1 MKLMCKSL
9 ALGSNTLCAPKAN
22 ETPKRKAGSAVRV
35 DRADVRSAH
44 HTARL
49 PRHLNRELRVRHII
63 PPAQSSINITYG
75 IVVRTRTLVFI
86 ERWKSPLSPHHV
98 GSASLTR
105 LKATRDRRSMQAPS
119 SLRGGLKS
127 AIGRHT
133 RTRFITL
140 ARPPP
145 SPRPRRCPCP
155 TQRRC
160 PCPSPRGSAGYLVR
174 RDRLRA
180 SRPAPLDAIISTV
193 VISGHQRSSV
203 VISGHQ

>member
-1 MKLMCKSL
+1 M
-9 ALGSNTLCAPKAN
+9 NAPKA
-22 ETPKRKAGSAVRV
+22 KRCCTAEATV
-35 DRADVRSAH
+35 DRADVLSAH

-75 IVVRTRTLVFI
+75 ISYTYFRLYRA
-86 ERWKSPLSPHHV
+86 KSPLSRHHV